1 MRDIEQ
7 NLYEITLDQF
17 DEMDPQHT
25 FSKDYMKKKQRML
38 KTLRSGRSITPYP
51 AARRVAASLLIAGI
65 AVPATIYAATSIYH
79 VNFEKNAETPERMD
93 VVLTKEG
100 AKSTELQEPSTEW
113 WQRSDST
120 IAQDDPEPHEIRQ
133 VVSKMVQ
140 EENGERIFVPMIQ
153 TIIIQNGK
161 ETITEEPVSADD
173 NVCYIEL
180 DNLPDDVAYSID
192 IGKYVSSK
200 GSDRGISPYLVKL
213 ENRDAM
219 EFSYEGIQDSKE
231 MEINGHKA
239 YILSKGTDLKYNREI
254 GIIFEEED
262 LMIGMFV
269 GRGFSEEELTQIMK
283 GARIVRYTEGDR
295 NYKPTGYGNWIVEQ
309 RWSEEP

>member
-1 MRDIEQ
+1 MYHLFRVENGFNAQ
-7 NLYEITLDQF
+7 CVC
-17 DEMDPQHT
+17 P
-25 FSKDYMKKKQRML
+25 
-38 KTLRSGRSITPYP
+38 RS
-51 AARRVAASLLIAGI
+51 ASLLIAGI

-113 WQRSDST
+113 WQKSDST
-120 IAQDDPEPHEIRQ
+120 IAQDDSEPHVIRQ
-133 VVSKMVQ
+133 KISKMIQ
-140 EENGERIFVPMIQ
+140 EKNGERIFVPMIQ

-192 IGKYVSSK
+192 IGEYVSSK
-200 GSDRGISPYLVKL
+200 GSDRRISPYLVKL

-239 YILSKGTDLKYNREI
+239 YILSKGTDLAYSREV
-254 GIIFEEED
+254 GILFEEED

>member
-1 MRDIEQ
+1 
-7 NLYEITLDQF
+7 
-17 DEMDPQHT
+17 
-25 FSKDYMKKKQRML
+25 
-38 KTLRSGRSITPYP
+38 
-51 AARRVAASLLIAGI
+51 
-65 AVPATIYAATSIYH
+65 
-79 VNFEKNAETPERMD
+79 MD

-113 WQRSDST
+113 WQKSDST
-120 IAQDDPEPHEIRQ
+120 IAQDDSEPHVIRQ
-133 VVSKMVQ
+133 KISKMIQ
-140 EENGERIFVPMIQ
+140 EKNGERIFVPMIQ

-200 GSDRGISPYLVKL
+200 GSDRRISPYLVKL

-239 YILSKGTDLKYNREI
+239 YILSKGTDPAYSREV
-254 GIIFEEED
+254 GILFEEED

-269 GRGFSEEELTQIMK
+269 GRGFSEEELTQILK

-295 NYKPTGYGNWIVEQ
+295 NYKPTEYGNWIVEQ

>member
-1 MRDIEQ
+1 MYHLFRVENGFNAQ
-7 NLYEITLDQF
+7 CVC
-17 DEMDPQHT
+17 P
-25 FSKDYMKKKQRML
+25 
-38 KTLRSGRSITPYP
+38 RS
-51 AARRVAASLLIAGI
+51 ASLLIAGI

-79 VNFEKNAETPERMD
+79 ISFEKNADTSERMD

-113 WQRSDST
+113 WQKSDST
-120 IAQDDPEPHEIRQ
+120 IAQDDSEPHVIRQ
-133 VVSKMVQ
+133 KISKMIQ
-140 EENGERIFVPMIQ
+140 EKNGERIFVPMIQ

-180 DNLPDDVAYSID
+180 DNLPDDVTYSID

-239 YILSKGTDLKYNREI
+239 YILSKGTDLAYSREV
-254 GIIFEEED
+254 GILFEEED

-269 GRGFSEEELTQIMK
+269 GRGFSEEELTQILK

>member
-1 MRDIEQ
+1 MYHLFRVENGFNAQ
-7 NLYEITLDQF
+7 CVC
-17 DEMDPQHT
+17 P
-25 FSKDYMKKKQRML
+25 
-38 KTLRSGRSITPYP
+38 RS
-51 AARRVAASLLIAGI
+51 ASLLIAGI

-79 VNFEKNAETPERMD
+79 ISFEKNADTSERMD

-113 WQRSDST
+113 WQKSDST
-120 IAQDDPEPHEIRQ
+120 IAQDDSEPHVIRQ
-133 VVSKMVQ
+133 KISKMIQ
-140 EENGERIFVPMIQ
+140 EKNGERIFVPMIQ

-200 GSDRGISPYLVKL
+200 GSDRRISPYLVKL

-239 YILSKGTDLKYNREI
+239 YILSKGTDPAYSREV
-254 GIIFEEED
+254 GILFEEED

-269 GRGFSEEELTQIMK
+269 GRGFSEEELTQILK

-295 NYKPTGYGNWIVEQ
+295 NYKPTEYGNWIVEQ

>member
-1 MRDIEQ
+1 M
-7 NLYEITLDQF
+7 
-17 DEMDPQHT
+17 
-25 FSKDYMKKKQRML
+25 
-38 KTLRSGRSITPYP
+38 
-51 AARRVAASLLIAGI
+51 
-65 AVPATIYAATSIYH
+65 
-79 VNFEKNAETPERMD
+79 
-93 VVLTKEG
+93 
-100 AKSTELQEPSTEW
+100 
-113 WQRSDST
+113 
-120 IAQDDPEPHEIRQ
+120 
-133 VVSKMVQ
+133 
-140 EENGERIFVPMIQ
+140 
-153 TIIIQNGK
+153 
-161 ETITEEPVSADD
+161 
-173 NVCYIEL
+173 
-180 DNLPDDVAYSID
+180 
-192 IGKYVSSK
+192 SSK

-239 YILSKGTDLKYNREI
+239 YILSKETDLKYNREI

-309 RWSEEP
+309 R

>member
-1 MRDIEQ
+1 MRDVEPD
-7 NLYEITLDQF
+7 LYEITLDQF

-25 FSKDYMKKKQRML
+25 FSKEYMKKRHRML
-38 KTLRSGRSITPYP
+38 KNLRSGRSISPHP
-51 AARRVAASLLIAGI
+51 ATRRVAASLLIAGI

-79 VNFEKNAETPERMD
+79 VNFEKNAEAPERMD

-133 VVSKMVQ
+133 VVSKMIQ
-140 EENGERIFVPMIQ
+140 EKNGERIFVPMIE
-153 TIIIQNGK
+153 TTIIQNGK

-239 YILSKGTDLKYNREI
+239 YILSKGTDLAYSREV
-254 GIIFEEED
+254 GILFEEED

-269 GRGFSEEELTQIMK
+269 GRGFSEEELTQILK

-309 RWSEEP
+309 R

>member
-1 MRDIEQ
+1 MYHLFRVENGFNAQ
-7 NLYEITLDQF
+7 CVC
-17 DEMDPQHT
+17 P
-25 FSKDYMKKKQRML
+25 
-38 KTLRSGRSITPYP
+38 RS
-51 AARRVAASLLIAGI
+51 ASLLIAGI

-79 VNFEKNAETPERMD
+79 ISFEKNADTSERMD

-113 WQRSDST
+113 WQKSDST
-120 IAQDDPEPHEIRQ
+120 IAQDDSEPHVIRQ
-133 VVSKMVQ
+133 KISKMIQ
-140 EENGERIFVPMIQ
+140 EKNGERIFVPMIQ

-200 GSDRGISPYLVKL
+200 GSDRRISPYLVKL

-239 YILSKGTDLKYNREI
+239 YILSKGTDPAYSREV
-254 GIIFEEED
+254 GILFEEED

-269 GRGFSEEELTQIMK
+269 GRGFSEEELTQILK

>member
-79 VNFEKNAETPERMD
+79 VNFEKKAETPERMD

-113 WQRSDST
+113 WQRSDSA

-180 DNLPDDVAYSID
+180 DNLPDDVSYNID
-192 IGKYVSSK
+192 VGTYASVKETN
-200 GSDRGISPYLVKL
+200 RGIIPYLVKL

-231 MEINGHKA
+231 TEINGHKA
-239 YILSKGTDLKYNREI
+239 YIFSRGTDLAYSREV

-262 LMIGMFV
+262 LMVGMFV
-269 GRGFSEEELTQIMK
+269 GSGFSEEELTQIMK
-283 GARIVRYTEGDR
+283 GAKIVRYIDGDR
-295 NYKPTGYGNWIVEQ
+295 NYKPTREENCRLEQ

>member
-1 MRDIEQ
+1 MRDVEPD
-7 NLYEITLDQF
+7 LYEITLDQF

-25 FSKDYMKKKQRML
+25 FSKEYMKKRHRML
-38 KTLRSGRSITPYP
+38 KNLRSGRSISPYP
-51 AARRVAASLLIAGI
+51 ATRRVAASLLIAGI

-239 YILSKGTDLKYNREI
+239 YILSKETDLKYNREI

-269 GRGFSEEELTQIMK
+269 GRGFSEEEFTQIMK

>member
-161 ETITEEPVSADD
+161 DTITEEPVSADD

-213 ENRDAM
+213 ESRDAM

-231 MEINGHKA
+231 TEINGHKA
-239 YILSKGTDLKYNREI
+239 YILSKGTDLAYSREV
-254 GIIFEEED
+254 GILFEEED

>member
-1 MRDIEQ
+1 MRDVEPD
-7 NLYEITLDQF
+7 LYEITLDQF

-25 FSKDYMKKKQRML
+25 FSKEYMKTRHRML
-38 KTLRSGRSITPYP
+38 KNLRSGRSISPYP
-51 AARRVAASLLIAGI
+51 ATRRVAASLLIAGI

-239 YILSKGTDLKYNREI
+239 YILSKETDLKYNREI

>member
-1 MRDIEQ
+1 MRDVEPD
-7 NLYEITLDQF
+7 LYEITLDQF

-25 FSKDYMKKKQRML
+25 FSKEYMKKRHRML
-38 KTLRSGRSITPYP
+38 KNLRSGRSISPYP
-51 AARRVAASLLIAGI
+51 ATRRVAASLLIAGI

-239 YILSKGTDLKYNREI
+239 YILSKETDLKYNREI

-295 NYKPTGYGNWIVEQ
+295 NDKPTGYGNWIVEQ

>member
-17 DEMDPQHT
+17 DEMNPQHT
-25 FSKDYMKKKQRML
+25 FSKEYMKKRHRML
-38 KTLRSGRSITPYP
+38 KNLRSGRSISPYP
-51 AARRVAASLLIAGI
+51 ATRRVAASLLIAGI

-140 EENGERIFVPMIQ
+140 EENGGRIFVPMIQ
-153 TIIIQNGK
+153 TITIENGK
-161 ETITEEPVSADD
+161 ETITEEPVTADD
-173 NVCYIEL
+173 NVCYVEL
-180 DNLPDDVAYSID
+180 DTLPDDVAYSID

-239 YILSKGTDLKYNREI
+239 YILSKGTDLAYSREV
-254 GIIFEEED
+254 GILFEEED

-269 GRGFSEEELTQIMK
+269 GRGFSEEELTQILK

-309 RWSEEP
+309 R

>member
-1 MRDIEQ
+1 MYHLFRVENGFNAQ
-7 NLYEITLDQF
+7 CVC
-17 DEMDPQHT
+17 P
-25 FSKDYMKKKQRML
+25 
-38 KTLRSGRSITPYP
+38 RS
-51 AARRVAASLLIAGI
+51 ASLLIAGI

-79 VNFEKNAETPERMD
+79 ISFEKNADTSERMD

-113 WQRSDST
+113 WQKSDST
-120 IAQDDPEPHEIRQ
+120 IAQDDSEPHVIRQ
-133 VVSKMVQ
+133 KISKMIQ
-140 EENGERIFVPMIQ
+140 EKNGERIFVPMIQ

-180 DNLPDDVAYSID
+180 DNLPDDVAYNID

-200 GSDRGISPYLVKL
+200 GSDRRISPYLVKL

-239 YILSKGTDLKYNREI
+239 YILSKGTDLAYSREV
-254 GIIFEEED
+254 GILFEEED

-269 GRGFSEEELTQIMK
+269 GRGFSEEELTQILK

>member
-1 MRDIEQ
+1 MRDTEQ

-25 FSKDYMKKKQRML
+25 FSKEYMKKRHRML
-38 KTLRSGRSITPYP
+38 KNLHSGRRISPYP
-51 AARRVAASLLIAGI
+51 AIRRVAASLLIAGI

-79 VNFEKNAETPERMD
+79 ISFEKNEETSERMD

-161 ETITEEPVSADD
+161 ETITEEPISADD
-173 NVCYIEL
+173 NVFYIEL

-192 IGKYVSSK
+192 TGKYVSSK
-200 GSDRGISPYLVKL
+200 GSDRRISPYLVKL

-239 YILSKGTDLKYNREI
+239 YILSKGTDLAYSREV
-254 GIIFEEED
+254 GILFEEED

>member
-79 VNFEKNAETPERMD
+79 ISFEKNEETPERMD
-93 VVLTKEG
+93 VVLMKEG

-133 VVSKMVQ
+133 VISKMIQ
-140 EENGERIFVPMIQ
+140 EKNGERIFVPMIQ

-200 GSDRGISPYLVKL
+200 GSDRRISPYLVQL

-239 YILSKGTDLKYNREI
+239 YILSKGTDLAYSREV
-254 GIIFEEED
+254 GILFEEED

-269 GRGFSEEELTQIMK
+269 GRGFSEEELTQILK